1 MKYYED
7 TLDHIERVREL
18 LWSFSGRLIQRAR
31 VHDASKLEEPEF
43 SRFANVKTKLDDV
56 EYGTDEYN
64 ELLEEL
70 EPALEHHYAHN
81 SHHPEHYEH
90 GVAGMTLADV
100 VEMLVDWTAASERH
114 DDDQDIYDS
123 IEHNAE
129 RFDLS
134 DQLTQILRNT
144 AEELYE

>member
-1 MKYYED
+1 
-7 TLDHIERVREL
+7 
-18 LWSFSGRLIQRAR
+18 
-31 VHDASKLEEPEF
+31 
-43 SRFANVKTKLDDV
+43 
-56 EYGTDEYN
+56 
-64 ELLEEL
+64 LEEL

-100 VEMLVDWTAASERH
+100 VEMLVDWKAASERH

-123 IEHNAE
+123 IEHNAG